1 MWKIL
6 TPFLLFQKVLQYS
19 CNIVLNTLLIMKS
32 IFTIFT
38 ILILIFSLRVNAES
52 YSCSYDFNGENRPVL
67 LKRNFINGIE
77 VFDRC
82 SIHFD
87 NCGGGSYD
95 ILEETYDIIYLGF
108 PLKIGGFQIAIID
121 KENRMFRIMSIYD
134 PINEKQRS
142 ALIEGMCTI
151 N

>member
-1 MWKIL
+1 
-6 TPFLLFQKVLQYS
+6 
-19 CNIVLNTLLIMKS
+19 MKF

-38 ILILIFSLRVNAES
+38 ILIFSLSVSAES

-67 LKRNFINGIE
+67 LKRNYINGIE

-95 ILEETYDIIYLGF
+95 ILEETNDIVYLGF
-108 PLKIGGFQIAIID
+108 PLEKGGFQIAIID
-121 KENRMFRIMSIYD
+121 KNNLMFRIMSMYD

-142 ALIEGMCTI
+142 ALIEGMCTT